1 MITNI
6 WSERITSN
14 APSKSLQVGSKE
26 KQREK
31 SVQDYNKVK
40 SPKSYDTTST
50 SPGNLAQR
58 KQMSGKNTIT
68 YQLTGDKTGNRQNV
82 FAS

>member
-1 MITNI
+1 
-6 WSERITSN
+6 
-14 APSKSLQVGSKE
+14 VGSKE

-31 SVQDYNKVK
+31 GVQDYNKDK
-40 SPKSYDTTST
+40 SPVSYDTTST
-50 SPGNLAQR
+50 CLQAIWLR
-58 KQMSGKNTIT
+58 EKQMSGKNTMI